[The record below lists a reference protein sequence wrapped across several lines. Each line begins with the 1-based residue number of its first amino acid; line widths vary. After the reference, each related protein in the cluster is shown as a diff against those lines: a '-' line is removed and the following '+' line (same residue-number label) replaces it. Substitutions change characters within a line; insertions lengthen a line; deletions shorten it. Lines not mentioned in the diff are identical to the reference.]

1 MTTNKGPIARLT
13 EIAAALPGV
22 IAKMDA
28 AKNDLA
34 QRMASLEQL
43 GLIYATVHMKDGK
56 YATLLYPIQPGQ
68 PRRRKY
74 VGRDPQKIMDA
85 KDAIQRAKD
94 YDELAKQGERL
105 DMVLAQGY
113 RSLQEATR
121 ELTSWRP

>member
-74 VGRDPQKIMDA
+74 VGRDPQKILDA

>member
-1 MTTNKGPIARLT
+1 MITNKGPISRLT
-13 EIAAALPGV
+13 EVAAALLGV
-22 IAKMDA
+22 IAKLDA

-34 QRMASLEQL
+34 QRMAALERL

-74 VGRDPQKIMDA
+74 VGRDPQKIVDA

-113 RSLQEATR
+113 SSLQEATR
-121 ELTSWRP
+121 ELTGWLP

>member
-1 MTTNKGPIARLT
+1 MTTNKGPISRLT
-13 EIAAALPGV
+13 EVAAALPGV
-22 IAKMDA
+22 IAKLDA

-34 QRMASLEQL
+34 QRMAALERL

-113 RSLQEATR
+113 RSLQEATL

>member
-1 MTTNKGPIARLT
+1 MTTNKGPISRLA
-13 EIAAALPGV
+13 EVVAALPGV
-22 IAKMDA
+22 IAKLDA

-34 QRMASLEQL
+34 QRMAALEQR

>member
-94 YDELAKQGERL
+94 YEGQTGKTEKIGR
-105 DMVLAQGY
+105 
-113 RSLQEATR
+113 
-121 ELTSWRP
+121 

>member
-74 VGRDPQKIMDA
+74 VGRDPQKIIDA

>member
-22 IAKMDA
+22 IAKMDT